1 MICIQK
7 NTRLIAGTY
16 RKENKMS
23 ENKKAEIPEKSFK
36 NEQRSFQS
44 KVIKKTVPTTDQH
57 APAPGHENKN

>member
-1 MICIQK
+1 MP
-7 NTRLIAGTY
+7 
-16 RKENKMS
+16 
-23 ENKKAEIPEKSFK
+23 ENKKTEIPEKSFK

>member
-7 NTRLIAGTY
+7 NTRLIAGIY

-23 ENKKAEIPEKSFK
+23 ENKKAEIPEKGFK
-36 NEQRSFQS
+36 NVQKSFQS
-44 KVIKKTVPTTDQH
+44 KVIKKTVPSTDQH